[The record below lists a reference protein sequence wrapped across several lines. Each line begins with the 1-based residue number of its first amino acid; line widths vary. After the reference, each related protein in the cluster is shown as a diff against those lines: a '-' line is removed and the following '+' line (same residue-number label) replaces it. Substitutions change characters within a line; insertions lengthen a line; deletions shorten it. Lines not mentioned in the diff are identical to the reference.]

1 MRGRPGSVAL
11 LLAIVACAAAGCG
24 SSNKAVSGP
33 ITVAGTTTISNVEVG
48 TVLRCNGGPA
58 ARVPRWFG
66 GSALKL
72 PGTPGQIAL
81 VHKHNG
87 SVTVSCTG

>member
-1 MRGRPGSVAL
+1 VRGRPGSVAL

-24 SSNKAVSGP
+24 SSTQAGSGP
-33 ITVAGTTTISNVEVG
+33 ITVAGTTTISNVKVG
-48 TVLRCNGGPA
+48 TLLRCKGGPA
-58 ARVPRWFG
+58 ARVPHWFG
-66 GSALKL
+66 GSALKV

-87 SVTVSCTG
+87 SVTVSCTP